1 MFHKTQQDKS
11 KKIFFWIIIHDLDR
25 NGTQYLAVRL
35 MKSPTEFTDIILCVE
50 NLNPG
55 SRSVSQESDT
65 RDKVWLKANKM
76 KLEKT
81 VLGKE
86 KSLLENIKLSVVV
99 IFMLLVALSIVFLRS
114 SKFLLSPFYFSSLF
128 LPLLIS
134 STISTDVQ

>member
-1 MFHKTQQDKS
+1 MLSLDITLQVLT
-11 KKIFFWIIIHDLDR
+11 IIIHHLDT
-25 NGTQYLAVRL
+25 NGIQYPAVRL
-35 MKSPTEFTDIILCVE
+35 MKSPTEVTDIILCVE

-81 VLGKE
+81 ILGKE
-86 KSLLENIKLSVVV
+86 KSLVENIKLSVVV

-114 SKFLLSPFYFSSLF
+114 SKFLLSPFYFSPLF
-128 LPLLIS
+128 LPFLI
-134 STISTDVQ
+134 

>member
-1 MFHKTQQDKS
+1 MLSLDITLQVLT
-11 KKIFFWIIIHDLDR
+11 IIIHHLDR
-25 NGTQYLAVRL
+25 NGNQYSAVRL
-35 MKSPTEFTDIILCVE
+35 MKSPTEVTDIILCVE

-81 VLGKE
+81 ILGKE
-86 KSLLENIKLSVVV
+86 KSLVENIKLSVVV

-114 SKFLLSPFYFSSLF
+114 SKFLLSPFYFSPLF
-128 LPLLIS
+128 LPFLI
-134 STISTDVQ
+134 

>member
-1 MFHKTQQDKS
+1 
-11 KKIFFWIIIHDLDR
+11 
-25 NGTQYLAVRL
+25 
-35 MKSPTEFTDIILCVE
+35 MKSPTEVTDIILCVE

-65 RDKVWLKANKM
+65 RDKVWLKANKL

-81 VLGKE
+81 ILGKE

-114 SKFLLSPFYFSSLF
+114 LKFLLSPFYFSPLF
-128 LPLLIS
+128 LPLLI
-134 STISTDVQ
+134 